1 MAPRSTAAK
10 PASPAAKPAKSPS
23 TRSGRPRGTEPAPP
37 TQPILVQIRALMP
50 SLAPSEQRVA
60 AAALADPAG
69 VASRTIGQLAEQC
82 ETSETTVIRF
92 CRAIGLRGYP
102 DLRIGLASAAGT
114 AEGAGW
120 TGVGSDIS
128 ASDTLSDV
136 VRKLGFADARA
147 VEDTVAHLDLD
158 VLKNVIDAIV
168 DAGHIDIYGVGA
180 SAFIALDLEQK
191 LHRIG
196 RPVHA
201 WPDPQIA
208 LTSAALRRRHDVAI
222 GVSHTGATPDTVAS
236 LVEARENGATTVA
249 ITNFVRSPI
258 AEAADLVL
266 TTAVRETTFRSGAM
280 ASRIAALAVV
290 DCVFVGVAQRD
301 YSETLRALERTRAAV
316 QNAAA
321 RRR

>member
-1 MAPRSTAAK
+1 
-10 PASPAAKPAKSPS
+10 
-23 TRSGRPRGTEPAPP
+23 
-37 TQPILVQIRALMP
+37 MP

-60 AAALADPAG
+60 AAALANPAA
-69 VASRTIGQLAEQC
+69 VAALTIGQLAEQC
-82 ETSETTVIRF
+82 STSETTVIRF

-114 AEGAGW
+114 ASGAGW
-120 TGVGSDIS
+120 SGVGSDIG
-128 ASDTLSDV
+128 ANDALADV

-147 VEDTVAHLDLD
+147 VEDTVAQLDLD
-158 VLKNVIDAIV
+158 VLRKVIDAIV
-168 DAGHIDIYGVGA
+168 TANHIDLYGIGA

-201 WPDPQIA
+201 WVDPQIA
-208 LTSAALRRRHDVAI
+208 LTSAALRKRKDVAI
-222 GVSHTGATPDTVAS
+222 GVSHTGTTPEVIAS
-236 LVEARENGATTVA
+236 LGEARANGAVAVA
-249 ITNFVRSPI
+249 ITNFQRSPI
-258 AEAADLVL
+258 AEVADLVL

-290 DCVFVGVAQRD
+290 DCIFVGVAQRD
-301 YSETLRALERTRAAV
+301 YAETLRALERTRAAV
-316 QNAAA
+316 QKATP

>member
-1 MAPRSTAAK
+1 M
-10 PASPAAKPAKSPS
+10 
-23 TRSGRPRGTEPAPP
+23 
-37 TQPILVQIRALMP
+37 MP

-69 VASRTIGQLAEQC
+69 VAAQTIGQLAEKC
-82 ETSETTVIRF
+82 DTSETTVIRF

-120 TGVGSDIS
+120 TGVGSDIG
-128 ASDTLSDV
+128 ANDTLSDV

-158 VLKNVIDAIV
+158 VLKKVIDTIV
-168 DAGHIDIYGVGA
+168 AANHIDLYGVGA

-201 WPDPQIA
+201 WADPQIA
-208 LTSAALRRRHDVAI
+208 LTSAALRKRKDVAI
-222 GVSHTGATPDTVAS
+222 GVSHTGTTLDTVAS
-236 LVEARENGATTVA
+236 LHEARSNGATTVA
-249 ITNFVRSPI
+249 ITNFQRSPL

-290 DCVFVGVAQRD
+290 DCIFVGVAQRN
-301 YSETLRALERTRAAV
+301 YAETLRALDRTRTAV
-316 QNAAA
+316 QEASA

>member
-1 MAPRSTAAK
+1 MTSRSTGATRTARAK
-10 PASPAAKPAKSPS
+10 P
-23 TRSGRPRGTEPAPP
+23 TEPPPP

-60 AAALADPAG
+60 AAALANPAA
-69 VASRTIGQLAEQC
+69 VAALTIGQLAEQC
-82 ETSETTVIRF
+82 STSETTVIRF

-114 AEGAGW
+114 ASGAGW
-120 TGVGSDIS
+120 SGVGSDIG
-128 ASDTLSDV
+128 ANDALADV

-147 VEDTVAHLDLD
+147 VEDTVAQLDLD
-158 VLKNVIDAIV
+158 VLRKVIDAIV
-168 DAGHIDIYGVGA
+168 AANHIDLYGIGA

-201 WPDPQIA
+201 WVDPQIA
-208 LTSAALRRRHDVAI
+208 LTSAALRKRKDVAI
-222 GVSHTGATPDTVAS
+222 GVSHTGTTPEVIAS
-236 LVEARENGATTVA
+236 LGEARANGAVAVA
-249 ITNFVRSPI
+249 ITNFQRSPI
-258 AEAADLVL
+258 AEVADLVL

-290 DCVFVGVAQRD
+290 DCIFVGVAQRD
-301 YSETLRALERTRAAV
+301 YAETLRALERTRAAV
-316 QNAAA
+316 QKATP